1 MSKKITSIILV
12 MVILATSLIFNYSS
26 AYAYPHNHY
35 EDCTQIPEFY
45 NSGDNAAI
53 EYWNLIKNSLPQ
65 GTTTTISKSGSVFPL
80 NFRLWH
86 DKGLVVYGSY
96 RICNTGKNNWKPA
109 TQPGGPT
116 APILKNQGYYFNNSS
131 RGEYR
136 YHGFAANGDRF
147 TNIDFPADAYLGNE
161 ASKDWVIAPW

>member
-1 MSKKITSIILV
+1 MLKKSASITLV
-12 MVILATSLIFNYSS
+12 MAILASMLFSFSS
-26 AYAYPHNHY
+26 VYANSHSHY

-45 NSGDNAAI
+45 NSGNNAAI
-53 EYWNLIKNSLPQ
+53 EYWNLIKNNLPK
-65 GTTTTISKSGSVFPL
+65 GTAPTISKSGSVFPL

-86 DKGLVVYGSY
+86 GKGLVVYGSY
-96 RICNTGKNNWKPA
+96 RICNTGKNDWKQA

-116 APILKNQGYYFNNSS
+116 APVLKNQGYYLNNGS

-147 TNIDFPADAYLGNE
+147 TNIDFPADAYLGKE
-161 ASKDWVIAPW
+161 ANKDWIIAPW